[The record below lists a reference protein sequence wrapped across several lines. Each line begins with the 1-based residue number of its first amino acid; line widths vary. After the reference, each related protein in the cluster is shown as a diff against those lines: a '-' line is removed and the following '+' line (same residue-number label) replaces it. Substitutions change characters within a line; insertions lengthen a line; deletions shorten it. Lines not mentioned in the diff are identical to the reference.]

1 MLPAPA
7 QQPPQQKMFIGGI
20 SWQTT
25 DANLRYYFE
34 RYGEI
39 EEIAIMKDKFTG
51 QPRGFGFIKFKDDS
65 GMLTHFLP
73 LLDTSFA
80 GAKYPQLDADSCACS
95 RSFPVFTHSHKAGFR
110 SVVRC
115 RQQS

>member
-1 MLPAPA
+1 MMLPAPA

-65 GMLTHFLP
+65 GMLTHSTALEA
-73 LLDTSFA
+73 TIA
-80 GAKYPQLDADSCACS
+80 RG
-95 RSFPVFTHSHKAGFR
+95 
-110 SVVRC
+110 
-115 RQQS
+115 